1 MYANLKPEELKTYP
15 PQAHQLVVA
24 HLALFQELPLTFLP
38 SLLRE
43 VIEYDYKFPA
53 ERSAIEKELATLQA
67 LPPDQLAQWFRPFSE
82 LRVSSALEQ
91 LDWVNQPGLFT
102 DQLSAYLWSTHQLDS
117 FRAAANQYAARLR
130 SAIPPDTPPIRRLGI
145 AVIGQDAT
153 SYKGSLFRKLREHG
167 THFRNLVPEGGLGS
181 LLSAVAD
188 RARSHPMPY
197 GHWYVDGGEAFNH
210 DPLLTCVSYQALEPA
225 RDALLKNIQHEVSKP
240 GMGPEQ
246 LHSHLSQMVPADLGL
261 HQDDLLDR
269 FQVKLLTEGSGTQI
283 FSTTFAQW
291 TSREVLRRAEAVTLL
306 VRYAPRQR
314 QRPMNELLASG
325 SANPELDPTG
335 SLIDADM
342 GAYYQWINQQRLAG
356 ADKSSFIVWFEDHP
370 QAVAIGPTMPRGA
383 ESRSLIHLGDL
394 VSLATG

>member
-67 LPPDQLAQWFRPFSE
+67 LPPDQLAQWFRPFAE